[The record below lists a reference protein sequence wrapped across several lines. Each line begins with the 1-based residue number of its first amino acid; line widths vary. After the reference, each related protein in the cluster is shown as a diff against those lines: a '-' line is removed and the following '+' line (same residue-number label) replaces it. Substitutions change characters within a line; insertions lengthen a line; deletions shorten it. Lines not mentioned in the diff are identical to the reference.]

1 MRSRAGLWRLALRRI
16 PGEWRTAAW
25 LLALTASLGHAESA
39 LGPNLAL
46 HQPVVSS
53 GPNWGSF
60 KPAAL
65 TDGDPQTFTHPL
77 AATGT
82 TGFYFEVDL
91 GRVVDLEQLRLRN
104 RADGCCTERLSHF
117 RVEVWS
123 DSGGG
128 DRQRVWSASFRA
140 DGSHTGVAGVEVL
153 EASADP
159 TGVFAGRYV
168 RVVNEGGDA
177 YSPQL
182 AEIEAYGAPPP
193 RILRFEAA
201 DDTLARGEP
210 TTLRWEVS
218 GADAVF
224 LSPGELAVSATND
237 AFVVTPTTTTR
248 YTLVARHQGSTST
261 ADLTV
266 GVDVALAPPAL
277 VEFVA
282 TNDGSRDDE
291 DGEAS
296 DWVELYNPNPYRL
309 NLEGY
314 FLTDDPANLR
324 QWRFPA
330 ARLLAGERRVVFASG
345 KDRTNATRELHTN
358 FRLAA
363 DGDYLALV
371 DRDGTRVLGQFPST
385 YPSPAKYPRQLA
397 GSSYGVGV
405 DGGIGFF
412 PRPTPGAENGTAFPG
427 VVRPVDFGIE
437 RGVRTE
443 SLALLLATETP
454 DATIRYTLD
463 GSEPTAA
470 RGLRYTTLLNL
481 TNTVVVRAAAFRDGW
496 APSRV
501 TTHTYLFPERVA
513 ESSVMRRTI
522 TTDPRYRDQIPAALR
537 DLPSV
542 SLATATA
549 ANDTTTVRA
558 SMEWL
563 PADGTPTAQADAGVV
578 LYGGAFTDFAKKNFR
593 LSFRREFG
601 PSKFSYPFFAGFE
614 RGVEAV
620 GEFDQLELRG
630 GSHDMSQ
637 RGFYLG
643 NVFADDTL
651 LEMGHLSPHGRF
663 VHLYLNG
670 VYWGVYHLRE
680 RWGAAMHARYLGGT
694 PEDYES
700 INGNWNV
707 GGWAEPGVPYDGDGT
722 RWEWVKS
729 HRTSYREIRDWL
741 DVPDYVDF
749 MTMWMFGG
757 AEDEYRCVGGVRPG
771 NGFKFYLNDAD
782 GWFCIP
788 AYCAATDRT
797 ARSTAGRQA
806 GDGPGSLFSA
816 LFREADPEYR
826 TLLADRMQQSLGPTG
841 PLSTERNLQRLLRR
855 ATEFEHPHLAES
867 ARWGFLSPTEW
878 RRRLDSVLTTWLP
891 RRTLEVTQQFRTA
904 GFLPNVPAPSLDPA
918 GGELAPGTPVRLVS
932 GGPGTTWYTLD
943 GTDPRQPD
951 AGVAASARA
960 ANATSLT
967 FTQATW
973 VRART
978 LDRGTWSPLMS
989 AFFTLRD
996 PPESTGQVAV
1006 TQFKVT
1012 PSRDDATE
1020 FLELGNPSS
1029 AAVSLRGARFTDG
1042 LRFAFADT
1050 PDQVLAP
1057 GQRWVLV
1064 RDLIAFRER
1073 YGTDVAV
1080 HGVYLGRLN
1089 SSGDSL
1095 EITAATNGLP
1105 LLRFRYGTSGIGPEV
1120 IRWPETAWVFADP
1133 DLGPESPLAWR
1144 PNRAASG
1151 TPGMPD
1157 SLKFVGAPGQD
1168 ADRDGWPA
1176 FVEYAFG
1183 TDDENP
1189 FDAAAAWQATW
1200 DPNDGAQL
1208 ELRRAL
1214 GADDARVRVEFS
1226 TDLIHW
1232 QPATGRVLE
1241 KITHGFVHER
1251 WTMGDGEPPPN
1262 SFLRV
1267 RVETRAR

>member
-1 MRSRAGLWRLALRRI
+1 MALFALWVTGL
-16 PGEWRTAAW
+16 
-25 LLALTASLGHAESA
+25 LTHADLA

-65 TDGDPQTFTHPL
+65 TDGDAATFTHPL

-91 GRVVDLEQLRLRN
+91 GRVVALEQLRLRN
-104 RADGCCTERLSHF
+104 RGDGCCTERLARF
-117 RVEVWS
+117 RVELWS
-123 DSGGG
+123 ESPGG
-128 DRQRVWSASFRA
+128 DRERGWSASFRS
-140 DGSHTGVAGVEVL
+140 DGSHTGVAGVEII

-193 RILRFEAA
+193 EIRRFEAV
-201 DDTLARGEP
+201 DDTLTHGES
-210 TTLRWEVS
+210 TTLRWEVA

-224 LSPGELAVSATND
+224 LSPGEIAVGATND
-237 AFVVTPTTTTR
+237 AFVVTPLTTTR
-248 YTLVARHQGSTST
+248 YILVARHQGSAST
-261 ADLTV
+261 AELSV

-282 TNDGSRDDE
+282 ANDGSRDDE

-296 DWVELYNPNPYRL
+296 DWIELHNPNPYRL
-309 NLEGY
+309 NLAGY
-314 FLTDDPANLR
+314 FLTDDPVNLR
-324 QWRFPA
+324 QWPLPA
-330 ARLLAGERRVVFASG
+330 TRLLPGERRVIFASG
-345 KDRTNATRELHTN
+345 KDRTNATEELHTN
-358 FRLAA
+358 FRLSA

-371 DRDGTRVLGQFPST
+371 DRDGTHVLSQFPTT
-385 YPSPAKYPRQLA
+385 YPSPAKYLRQLSGA
-397 GSSYGVGV
+397 SYGVGA
-405 DGGIGFF
+405 DGTTGFF

-427 VVRPVDFGIE
+427 VTRPVEFGTE
-437 RGVRTE
+437 RGLRTE
-443 SLALLLATETP
+443 PAALLLATETP

-463 GSEPTAA
+463 GSEPTATH
-470 RGLRYTTLLNL
+470 GSRYTTLLNL
-481 TNTVVVRAAAFRDGW
+481 TNTVVVRAAAFREGW

-501 TTHTYLFPERVA
+501 TTHTYIFPERVA
-513 ESSVMRRTI
+513 GSSVMRRTI

-542 SLATATA
+542 SLATAAA
-549 ANDTTTVRA
+549 ANDTTMVRA
-558 SMEWL
+558 SVEWL
-563 PADGTPTAQADAGVV
+563 PADSTPAAQADAGVG
-578 LYGGAFTDFAKKNFR
+578 LYGGAFTDFPKKNFR

-601 PSKFSYPFFAGFE
+601 PPKFSYPLFAGFE
-614 RGVEAV
+614 HGVTAV
-620 GEFDQLELRG
+620 EEFDQLELRG

-643 NVFADDTL
+643 NPFTDDTL

-729 HRTSYREIRDWL
+729 HRTSYRAIRDWI

-757 AEDEYRCVGGVRPG
+757 AEDEYRCVGGIRPG

-797 ARSTAGRQA
+797 ARGTPGRQA
-806 GDGPGSLFSA
+806 GDGPGSLFST

-826 TLLADRMQQSLGPTG
+826 TLLADRMQQALGPTG
-841 PLSTERNLQRLLRR
+841 ALSTERNLQRLLRR
-855 ATEFEHPHLAES
+855 ATEFERPHLAES

-878 RRRLDSVLTTWLP
+878 RRRLDSVVTTWLP
-891 RRTLEVTQQFRTA
+891 RRTSEVTQQFRAA
-904 GFLPNVPAPSLDPA
+904 GFLPRVIAPTLDPA
-918 GGELAPGTPVRLVS
+918 GGELAPGTSVRLITT
-932 GGPGTTWYTLD
+932 GTGTTWYTLD

-951 AGVAASARA
+951 GGVATAARL
-960 ANATSLT
+960 ANATPLT
-967 FTQATW
+967 FTNATW

-978 LDRGTWSPLMS
+978 LDRGTWSPLQS
-989 AFFTLRD
+989 AFFTPRES
-996 PPESTGQVAV
+996 PESTDQVAV

-1012 PSRDDATE
+1012 STRDAATE
-1020 FLELGNPSS
+1020 FLELGNPSPT
-1029 AAVSLRGARFTDG
+1029 AVSLRGARFTDG
-1042 LRFAFADT
+1042 VRFDFADT

-1064 RDLIAFRER
+1064 RDLVAFREQ
-1073 YGTDVAV
+1073 YGTNVTV
-1080 HGVYLGRLN
+1080 HGIYLGKL
-1089 SSGDSL
+1089 SAEGEAL
-1095 EITAATNGLP
+1095 EILAATNDLP
-1105 LLRFRYGTSGIGPEV
+1105 RLRFRYGAAGVGPDLL
-1120 IRWPETAWVFADP
+1120 RWPGSAWVFADP
-1133 DLGPESPLAWR
+1133 ALGPDNPLAWR
-1144 PNRAASG
+1144 PSREAMG
-1151 TPGMPD
+1151 TPGTTD
-1157 SLKFVGAPGQD
+1157 SLNFAGTPDLDTDG
-1168 ADRDGWPA
+1168 DGWPA

-1183 TDDENP
+1183 TDDQNP
-1189 FDAAAAWQATW
+1189 LDESAAMRAEWIQ
-1200 DPNDGAQL
+1200 GLGVQL

-1214 GADDARVRVEFS
+1214 GADDARVRVEYS
-1226 TDLIHW
+1226 PDLVHW
-1232 QPATGRVLE
+1232 QTATERVVE
-1241 KITHGFVHER
+1241 TITNGYLHER
-1251 WTMGDGEPPPN
+1251 WTMDQGGA
-1262 SFLRV
+1262 SSSGFLRV
-1267 RVETRAR
+1267 RVEAVHR